1 MRNRSFLALCA
12 LILVNQIGF
21 GIITPVLPAYARTFG
36 LGAGAIGLV
45 IGIYGFARFLANV
58 PAGQLAERR
67 GRRPVLIIGTLI
79 TAVAAALMATAGS
92 LPQLLAYRLL
102 AGLGAATVIT
112 GGQIM
117 VGDMATP
124 ENRGRMMSTYQGF
137 FLFGVTVGPMA
148 GGFLADW
155 FSLRTSFIAY
165 ALFSAAAAVMAMV
178 MIRETKP
185 EDAPAS
191 TARVEAGET
200 TEEPESTRTAVRRT
214 VFSAGFILISAVS
227 LAQFIGRTGALFTV
241 VPLLGTEVLH
251 LTASDIGV
259 AFTVVNILNIA
270 TVYASGSFADRYGRK
285 PVIAPATLVAGLGMA
300 MFAFSGSET
309 MFMLSAAMWGLG
321 AGISGP
327 APAAYVADLAPG
339 KTRPQVFGYFRSVSD
354 AGYIIGPIA
363 LGWITS
369 QFGYHFPLLLT
380 AGMIVVSG
388 VLFWVFAPET
398 HPRQS
403 RKQNA
408 PAA

>member
-1 MRNRSFLALCA
+1 MRNRSFLAVCA

-67 GRRPVLIIGTLI
+67 GRRPVLIIGTII

-117 VGDMATP
+117 VGDLATP

-137 FLFGVTVGPMA
+137 FLFGVTAGPVA

-155 FSLRTSFIAY
+155 FSLRASFIAY
-165 ALFSAAAAVMAMV
+165 AAFAAAAAVMAMLL
-178 MIRETKP
+178 IRETRP
-185 EDAPAS
+185 DYPSAPA
-191 TARVEAGET
+191 RNEADVDT
-200 TEEPESTRTAVRRT
+200 SEPERNRDAVRRT
-214 VFSAGFILISAVS
+214 VFSAGFILVSAVS
-227 LAQFIGRTGALFTV
+227 LTQFIGRTGALFTV

-251 LTASDIGV
+251 LSASDIGI
-259 AFTVVNILNIA
+259 AFSLVNILNIG
-270 TVYASGSFADRYGRK
+270 TVYFSGWFADRYGRK

-300 MFAFSGSET
+300 MFAFSGSQT

-327 APAAYVADLAPG
+327 APTAYVADLAPG
-339 KTRPQVFGYFRSVSD
+339 KSRPQVFGYFRSVSD

-380 AGMIVVSG
+380 AGMIVMSG

-398 HPRQS
+398 HPGQS

>member
-45 IGIYGFARFLANV
+45 IGIYGFARFVANV

-67 GRRPVLIIGTLI
+67 GRRPVLIIGTII
-79 TAVAAALMATAGS
+79 TAVAAALMATADS

-137 FLFGVTVGPMA
+137 FLFGVTAGPVA

-155 FSLRTSFIAY
+155 FSLRASFIAY
-165 ALFSAAAAVMAMV
+165 AAFSAAAAVMAMV
-178 MIRETKP
+178 MIRETRP
-185 EDAPAS
+185 EYPPAPAR
-191 TARVEAGET
+191 TEADGET
-200 TEEPESTRTAVRRT
+200 PEPESTHDAVRRT
-214 VFSAGFILISAVS
+214 VFSAGFILVSAVS
-227 LAQFIGRTGALFTV
+227 LTQFIGRTGALFTV
-241 VPLLGTEVLH
+241 VPLLGTETLN
-251 LTASDIGV
+251 LSASDIGI
-259 AFTVVNILNIA
+259 AFTVVNILNIG
-270 TVYASGSFADRYGRK
+270 TVYFSGAFADRYGRK

-398 HPRQS
+398 HPRPS

-408 PAA
+408 PTA